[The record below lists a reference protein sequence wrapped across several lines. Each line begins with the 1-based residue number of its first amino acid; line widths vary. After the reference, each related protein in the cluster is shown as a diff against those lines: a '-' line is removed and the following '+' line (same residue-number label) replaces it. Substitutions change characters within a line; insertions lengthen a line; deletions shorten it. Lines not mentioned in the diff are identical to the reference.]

1 MKFRLPAQRLLQA
14 TIFAIGA
21 LLVFKSVAIVRAA
34 APAAAPA
41 EAPAGKPPAPKP
53 AATVEAKPG
62 ADAKPGATKPGD
74 AKPGDAKPGDAKPG
88 DAVAQGAPPP
98 PAISDA
104 ERGLLVDLRQR
115 RVELEARAA
124 GLAARENMLAS
135 AEKRLSGRLDEL
147 AALQSR
153 LEALET
159 ARKQRDE
166 ANWSGLVKLYEGMKP
181 RDAATIFNDLDPA
194 VLLQVLDRMKEG
206 KAGAVLAAMQPER
219 ARQVTA
225 QLAQMRNKG
234 NAAPGPAPAS
244 AKTGT

>member
-1 MKFRLPAQRLLQA
+1 MEFRWPAPRLLQV

-41 EAPAGKPPAPKP
+41 AASSEAPASKPPATKL
-53 AATVEAKPG
+53 AAVVEAKPG
-62 ADAKPGATKPGD
+62 ANKPSDVKPAEAKPA
-74 AKPGDAKPGDAKPG
+74 
-88 DAVAQGAPPP
+88 DAVTQSAPPP
-98 PAISDA
+98 PAISEA
-104 ERGLLVDLRQR
+104 ERALLVDLRQR
-115 RVELEARAA
+115 RVELDAREA
-124 GLAARENMLAS
+124 GLATRENMLSA

-234 NAAPGPAPAS
+234 NAAPGPAAAS